1 MSWKMSDHT
10 FSLFDPPE
18 GDVGE
23 KKPAPVKR
31 TTNISVD
38 PKIEES
44 WKKVLKEEFQK
55 PYFKDLKLFLL
66 EEKKA
71 GHQILPPANFV
82 FEAFRL
88 SPFEKTK
95 VVIIGQDPYHGI
107 GQCHGPCFSVQ
118 KDVKIPPSLQNIYKE
133 IHDDLGF
140 TIPSHGNLEHWAE
153 QGVLMLNAVLTVR
166 AHQPTS
172 HSGKGWEE
180 FTDQVIRT
188 ISNQKEGVVFLL
200 WGSFAKSKRSLI
212 DTTKHSILTAPHPS
226 PFSVHSGFFGCKHF
240 SKTNEILK
248 KAGKEPI
255 DWEIK

>member
-1 MSWKMSDHT
+1 MSDPHT

-18 GDVGE
+18 DSLHE
-23 KKPAPVKR
+23 TPAPAVELKA
-31 TTNISVD
+31 NISVD

-44 WKKVLKEEFQK
+44 WKKVLKDEFQK
-55 PYFKDLKLFLL
+55 PYFNKLKQFLV
-66 EEKKA
+66 EEQKA
-71 GHQILPPANFV
+71 GYKILPPANFV

-118 KDVKIPPSLQNIYKE
+118 KDIAVPPSLHNIYKE
-133 IHDDLGF
+133 IHEDLGLP
-140 TIPSHGNLEHWAE
+140 IPNHGNLEHWAE

-188 ISNQKEGVVFLL
+188 ISDQKEQVVFLL
-200 WGSFAKSKRSLI
+200 WGSFAKSKQSLI
-212 DTTKHSILTAPHPS
+212 DTKKHHILTAAHPS
-226 PFSVHSGFFGCKHF
+226 PFSAYSGFFGCRHF
-240 SKTNEILK
+240 SKTNEILRK
-248 KAGKEPI
+248 TGQEPI
-255 DWEIK
+255 DWKVE

>member
-1 MSWKMSDHT
+1 MSDHT
-10 FSLFDPPE
+10 FSLFDPIE
-18 GDVGE
+18 DAVKV
-23 KKPAPVKR
+23 KKSPPPTKKTASV
-31 TTNISVD
+31 SVD

-44 WKKVLKEEFQK
+44 WKKVLCGEFQQ
-55 PYFKDLKLFLL
+55 PYFQELKGFLL

-71 GHQILPPANFV
+71 GQTILPPSNFI

-88 SPFEKTK
+88 SPFDKTK

-118 KDVKIPPSLQNIYKE
+118 KNIAIPPSLKNIYKE
-133 IHDDLGF
+133 IHNDLGLP
-140 TIPSHGNLEHWAE
+140 IPSHGNLEHWAE

-166 AHQPTS
+166 AHQPAS
-172 HSGKGWEE
+172 HSGKGWED

-188 ISNQKEGVVFLL
+188 ISNQKEGIVFLL
-200 WGSFAKSKRSLI
+200 WGNFAKSKRALI
-212 DTTKHSILTAPHPS
+212 DTKKHTILTAPHPS

-240 SKTNEILK
+240 SQTNNILK
-248 KAGKEPI
+248 KTGKDPI